1 MKKSLIVLILLVL
14 SVFSFSNLFNYSVY
28 IEDSKTMNKLF
39 TISVI
44 KDYEFKYTSSD
55 IFEYF
60 SIKPLDSSSRSVKTN
75 VKFKNMDTEYENTIN
90 LRIGEKEQISSI
102 NYMNREVKVYIS
114 ADSIKA
120 MDLMKESE
128 IRNDSIE
135 ISLKTEKIEN
145 YNIFLDVVLNNM
157 IFVGGEYDFSD
168 FGYSFGIY
176 NKNTILGL
184 NYKGDVVN
192 FFLKDTVEIEELFK
206 ASVKLNFS
214 EYRDGEFSLKKDFY
228 ADFMT
233 FLFNSIGMGMD
244 VNYVDD
250 IFDVKGK
257 AGLKFRYWSY
267 YFFTGAAYDFKD
279 DFNLNVS
286 IKTYF

>member
-1 MKKSLIVLILLVL
+1 
-14 SVFSFSNLFNYSVY
+14 
-28 IEDSKTMNKLF
+28 
-39 TISVI
+39 
-44 KDYEFKYTSSD
+44 
-55 IFEYF
+55 
-60 SIKPLDSSSRSVKTN
+60 
-75 VKFKNMDTEYENTIN
+75 
-90 LRIGEKEQISSI
+90 
-102 NYMNREVKVYIS
+102 
-114 ADSIKA
+114 

-135 ISLKTEKIEN
+135 LSLKTEKIEN
-145 YNIFLDVVLNNM
+145 YNIFLEAVLNNM
-157 IFVGGEYDFSD
+157 IFVGGEYDFSN

-184 NYKGDVVN
+184 NYKNDVVN

-233 FLFNSIGMGMD
+233 FLFNSIGMGMGL
-244 VNYVDD
+244 NYIDEH
-250 IFDVKGK
+250 FDVKGK
-257 AGLKFRYWSY
+257 AGLKFHYWNY
-267 YFFTGAAYDFKD
+267 YFYAGAAYDFKD

>member
-1 MKKSLIVLILLVL
+1 M
-14 SVFSFSNLFNYSVY
+14 FNYSVY

-44 KDYEFKYTSSD
+44 KDYEFKYTSSE

-75 VKFKNMDTEYENTIN
+75 VKFKNTDTEYENTIN
-90 LRIGEKEQISSI
+90 LRIGEKMLISSM
-102 NYMNREVKVYIS
+102 NYMNREIKIYVS
-114 ADSIKA
+114 ADSIKT

-135 ISLKTEKIEN
+135 LSLKTEKIEN
-145 YNIFLDVVLNNM
+145 YNIFLEAVLNNM

-184 NYKGDVVN
+184 NYKNDVVN
-192 FFLKDTVEIEELFK
+192 FFLKDTVVIEELFK

-233 FLFNSIGMGMD
+233 FLFNSIGMGMGL
-244 VNYVDD
+244 NYIDEH
-250 IFDVKGK
+250 FDVKGK
-257 AGLKFRYWSY
+257 AGLKFHYWNY
-267 YFFTGAAYDFKD
+267 YFYAGAAYDFKD

>member
-1 MKKSLIVLILLVL
+1 MKKLLIVSILLVF
-14 SVFSFSNLFNYSVY
+14 SIISFSNMFNYSVY
-28 IEDSKTMNKLF
+28 IDDSKTMNKLF

-44 KDYEFKYTSSD
+44 KDYEFKYTSSE

-60 SIKPLDSSSRSVKTN
+60 SIKPLDSSSRAVKTN
-75 VKFKNMDTEYENTIN
+75 VKFKNVDTEYENTIN
-90 LRIGEKEQISSI
+90 LRIGEKKLISSI
-102 NYMNREVKVYIS
+102 SYMDRDINIYVS
-114 ADSIKA
+114 ADSIKT

-135 ISLKTEKIEN
+135 LSLKTEKIEN
-145 YNIFLDVVLNNM
+145 YNIFLEAVLNNM

-184 NYKGDVVN
+184 NYKNDVVN
-192 FFLKDTVEIEELFK
+192 FFLKDTVVIEELFK

-233 FLFNSIGMGMD
+233 FLFNSIGMGMGL
-244 VNYVDD
+244 NYIDEH
-250 IFDVKGK
+250 FDVKGK
-257 AGLKFRYWSY
+257 AGLKFHYWNY
-267 YFFTGAAYDFKD
+267 YFYAGAAYDFKD